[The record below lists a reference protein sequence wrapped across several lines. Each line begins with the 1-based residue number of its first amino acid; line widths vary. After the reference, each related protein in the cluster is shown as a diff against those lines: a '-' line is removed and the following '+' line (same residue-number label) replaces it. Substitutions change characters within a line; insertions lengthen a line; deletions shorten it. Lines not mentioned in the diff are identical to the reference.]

1 MKILHIGTIDAAE
14 GGTAAAVYL
23 FMKGIQRQGC
33 ETAILMPPPGENGHL
48 LGSDVETI
56 YSQSPRYGKFYWIP
70 DITSTIEKAGAV
82 DAIHIHGLWRMI
94 GYQTAR
100 YAVTHGIPYVVSPHG
115 MLYPEAL
122 ARTKAFKRFALS
134 TYEKYVI
141 EHAAVIHVTCAEEA
155 EHIRNLGFKNRMEII
170 PNAVE
175 IRADSFQK
183 QDYSN
188 FNRIGYLGRFH
199 PRKHIEL
206 LIRGFARFAE
216 NVGHKRLILIGDGDS
231 EYLSS
236 LKEEVRKLQIESQV
250 EFTGFLTGAEKYNA
264 IKSLDALVVPSDFE
278 NFGIIVVEAMACGVP
293 VVASKGTP
301 WRILEEERCGVWTDN
316 APEAIA
322 DALVQL
328 ATLSAD
334 DRRAMGQR
342 AVALADRLYSVDAV
356 GRHLAELYRSVANR
370 K

>member
-334 DRRAMGQR
+334 ERRAMGQR

-356 GRHLAELYRSVANR
+356 GRQLAVLYRSIVNR
-370 K
+370 

>member
-23 FMKGIQRQGC
+23 FMRGIQRQGC
-33 ETAILMPPPGENGHL
+33 ETAIIMPPPGERGHL
-48 LGSDVETI
+48 LGTDVETI

-70 DITSTIEKAGAV
+70 EITSSIKNAGSI
-82 DAIHIHGLWRMI
+82 DTIHIHGLWRMI

-100 YAVTHGIPYVVSPHG
+100 YAVMHDIPYVVSPHG

-175 IRADSFQK
+175 IPADSFQK

-206 LIRGFARFAE
+206 LIRGFAQFAE
-216 NVGHKRLILIGDGDS
+216 NDGHKRLILIGDGDS

-236 LKEEVRKLQIESQV
+236 LKEEVRKLQIENQV

-278 NFGIIVVEAMACGVP
+278 NFGIIVVEAMAFGVP

-301 WRILEEERCGVWTDN
+301 WRILEEERCGCWTDN
-316 APEAIA
+316 APAAIA
-322 DALVQL
+322 DALARL
-328 ATLSAD
+328 AALPAD
-334 DRRAMGQR
+334 ERRAMGSR

-356 GRHLAELYRSVANR
+356 GRQLAELYRSAANR
-370 K
+370 

>member
-33 ETAILMPPPGENGHL
+33 ETAILMPPPGERGHL
-48 LGSDVETI
+48 LGTDVETI
-56 YSQSPRYGKFYWIP
+56 YSQSPRFGKFYWIP
-70 DITSTIEKAGAV
+70 DIVFSIEKAGAI
-82 DAIHIHGLWRMI
+82 DAIHINGLWRMI

-100 YAVTHGIPYVVSPHG
+100 YAVKHGIPYVVSPHG

-175 IRADSFQK
+175 IPADSFQK

-216 NVGHKRLILIGDGDS
+216 NDGHKRLILIGDGDS

-236 LKEEVRKLQIESQV
+236 LKEEVRKLQIENQV
-250 EFTGFLTGAEKYNA
+250 EFTGFLTGAEKYKA

-278 NFGIIVVEAMACGVP
+278 NFGIIVVEAMAFGVP

-301 WRILEEERCGVWTDN
+301 WRILEEERCGYWRDN
-316 APEAIA
+316 APGAIA
-322 DALVQL
+322 DALGRL
-328 ATLSAD
+328 SALSAD
-334 DRRAMGQR
+334 ERRAMGRR

-356 GRHLAELYRSVANR
+356 GRQLAEVYRSVANR
-370 K
+370 

>member
-33 ETAILMPPPGENGHL
+33 DTAILMPPLGKKGHL
-48 LGSDVETI
+48 LGTDVETI
-56 YSQSPRYGKFYWIP
+56 YSHSPRYGKFYWIP
-70 DITSTIEKAGAV
+70 DITSSIEKSATV
-82 DAIHIHGLWRMI
+82 DAFHIHGLWRMI

-100 YAVTHGIPYVVSPHG
+100 YAVKLGIPYVVSPHG

-134 TYEKYVI
+134 TYEKYVLR
-141 EHAAVIHVTCAEEA
+141 HASVIHVTCPEEA
-155 EHIRNLGFKNRMEII
+155 EHIRNLGFWNRMEVI

-175 IRADSFQK
+175 IPDESFQK
-183 QDYSN
+183 QNYSD

-199 PRKHIEL
+199 PRKHIER

-216 NVGHKRLILIGDGDS
+216 NDGHKRLILIGDGDS

-236 LKEEVRKLQIESQV
+236 LKDEVRKLQIENQV

-264 IKSLDALVVPSDFE
+264 IKGLDALVVPSDFE

-322 DALVQL
+322 DALGRL
-328 ATLSAD
+328 SALSAD
-334 DRRAMGQR
+334 ERRAMGRR

-356 GRHLAELYRSVANR
+356 GRQLAELYRSVANR
-370 K
+370 

>member
-301 WRILEEERCGVWTDN
+301 WRILEEERCGYWRDN
-316 APEAIA
+316 APAAIA

-334 DRRAMGQR
+334 ERRAMGSR
-342 AVALADRLYSVDAV
+342 AISLADRLYSVDAV
-356 GRHLAELYRSVANR
+356 GRQLAALYRSVANH
-370 K
+370 